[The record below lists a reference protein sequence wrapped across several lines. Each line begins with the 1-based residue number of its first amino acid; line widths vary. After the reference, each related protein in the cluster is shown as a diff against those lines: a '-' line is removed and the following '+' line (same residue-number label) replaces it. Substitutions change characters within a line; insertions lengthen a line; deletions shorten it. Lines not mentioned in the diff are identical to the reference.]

1 MHSGL
6 PANSFMAQGDPSQD
20 FASGSDIKEQGL
32 NRAQMRIFLGALQ
45 VQEKTMK
52 EAVKN
57 FLNVHYFIDLDTVI
71 DETEIQ
77 KIKKDGYS
85 RKPIVLN
92 RETSKG

>member
-1 MHSGL
+1 
-6 PANSFMAQGDPSQD
+6 
-20 FASGSDIKEQGL
+20 
-32 NRAQMRIFLGALQ
+32 
-45 VQEKTMK
+45 MK

-71 DETEIQ
+71 DEAEIQ